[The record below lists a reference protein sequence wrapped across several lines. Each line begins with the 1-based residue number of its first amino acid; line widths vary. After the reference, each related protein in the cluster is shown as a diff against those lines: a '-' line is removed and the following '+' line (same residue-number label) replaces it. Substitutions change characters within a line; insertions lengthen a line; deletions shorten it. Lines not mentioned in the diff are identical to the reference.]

1 MAERITEKSAIE
13 KQIIK
18 GILGLKYHHGEYDL
32 KSCKKQK
39 PHHTQ

>member
-18 GILGLKYHHGEYDL
+18 GMLGLKYHHGEYDL
-32 KSCKKQK
+32 KSCKK
-39 PHHTQ
+39 

>member
-18 GILGLKYHHGEYDL
+18 GMWGVKRGAIYHDERALKTEYL
-32 KSCKKQK
+32 I
-39 PHHTQ
+39 